1 MNKIYNVDF
10 RKLGLLLLPTFL
22 RRPVLSAIVNAM
34 LSPIGYLHTSFSAF
48 RNDSNYRLT
57 HNGQVCYLRAVL
69 NDLFDPLARR
79 ITIADIPGDVDGFTL
94 YQRSVGRAKSIPRR
108 DPEQFTVINR
118 RGFGGANRY
127 DFEIMVPA
135 VLQAGITQE
144 RICAVVNTYKLAT
157 KRFMITYISNA

>member
-1 MNKIYNVDF
+1 MNKIFNVDF

-22 RRPVLSAIVNAM
+22 RQPVLSAIVNAM
-34 LSPIGYLHTSFSAF
+34 VSPIGYLHTSFIAF
-48 RNDSNYRLT
+48 RNDSNYRLS

-69 NDLFDPLARR
+69 NDLFDPQTRR
-79 ITIADIPGDVDGFTL
+79 ITIGDIPGDVDGFTL

-108 DPEQFTVINR
+108 DPERLTVINR
-118 RGFGGANRY
+118 RGFGGANRC

-135 VLQAGITQE
+135 VLQASITQA
-144 RICAVVNTYKLAT
+144 RINAVVNMYKLAT